1 MPQSGVRFSSR
12 TPADL
17 TPSRLARVREAA
29 GEVPFDLTVSNPT
42 AAGIAYPEGLLAPL
56 ASPAGLAYAPDPR
69 GLASAREAVAAE
81 YARLGIAVDPGRI
94 VLTASTSEAYAFAFK
109 LLCEPGEH
117 VLVPCPSYPLFEHLA
132 RVEGVEAVPYR
143 LDADAAWRV
152 ELADVAAAPA
162 DTRAVIVVH
171 PNNPTG
177 SHVHPDD
184 AAALSCECRRRGA
197 ALVADEV
204 FLPYPLDEVAPP
216 ARSFAAASDALTF
229 TLGGLSKSVGLP
241 QLKVGWIV
249 VSGPENEVAEAL
261 DRLAFVADT
270 FLSVAT
276 PAQLALPRLLAEG
289 RSVRDAIA
297 TRCRGNLRALGE
309 AVRSLPELTLLAP
322 EGGWSAVVRYPAVV
336 DEEELAVEL
345 LRRDGVA
352 VQPGYFYDFA
362 RSGHVVVSLLPPGPV
377 FTGGLERLLER
388 LRAHLA

>member
-132 RVEGVEAVPYR
+132 SAEGVETAPYR
-143 LDADAAWRV
+143 LDADGAWRV

-162 DTRAVIVVH
+162 DTRAVIAVH

-184 AAALSCECRRRGA
+184 ADALARACRQRGA

-204 FLPYPLDEVAPP
+204 FLPYPLDDAAPP
-216 ARSFAAASDALTF
+216 ARSFAATSEVLTF

-241 QLKVGWIV
+241 QLKLAWIV
-249 VSGPENEVAEAL
+249 VSGPEDEVEAAL
-261 DRLAFVADT
+261 EHLTFIADT

-276 PAQLALPRLLAEG
+276 PVQLALPRLLAEG
-289 RSVRDAIA
+289 RGVRDAIA
-297 TRCRGNLRALGE
+297 QRCRDNLATLAV
-309 AVRSLPELTLLAP
+309 AVRTVPELSLLAP
-322 EGGWSAVVRYPAVV
+322 EGGWSAVVRFPAVV
-336 DEEELAVEL
+336 EEEDLAVEL
-345 LRRDGVA
+345 LERDGVA
-352 VQPGYFYDFA
+352 VQPGFFYDFA
-362 RSGHVVVSLLPPGPV
+362 RPGHLVISLLPPAPV
-377 FTGGLERLLER
+377 FAGGLDRLLAR